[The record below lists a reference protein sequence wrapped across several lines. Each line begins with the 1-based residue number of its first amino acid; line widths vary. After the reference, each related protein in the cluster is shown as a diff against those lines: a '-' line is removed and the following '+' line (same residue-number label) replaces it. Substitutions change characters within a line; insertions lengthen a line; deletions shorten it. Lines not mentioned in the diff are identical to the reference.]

1 MNQLSLSKWLKVI
14 ILCAGFVGLAIYF
27 IVFPVYGKD
36 IAKLYPEFS
45 NAYWPWLIFIWV
57 TAVPCYCVLFFS
69 WKIAC
74 SIGNNHSFS
83 IENANNLRRISYLAA
98 SDSLILFSG
107 NVIFLLLNM
116 NHPSVLLASL
126 IIVFTGI
133 AIAVTAA
140 ILSHFVANAVAIKEE
155 NDLTI

>member
-14 ILCAGFVGLAIYF
+14 ILCAGFVGFTIYF
-27 IVFPVYGKD
+27 IVLPVYGKD
-36 IAKLYPEFS
+36 IAKLYPGFS
-45 NAYWPWLIFIWV
+45 NAYWPWMIFIWI

-74 SIGNNHSFS
+74 SIGNNQSFS
-83 IENANNLRRISYLAA
+83 IENATNLSRISYLAA
-98 SDSLILFSG
+98 SDSLFLYLG

-116 NHPSVLLASL
+116 NYPSVLLASL

>member
-14 ILCAGFVGLAIYF
+14 ILCAGLIGIAIYC

-36 IAKLYPEFS
+36 IANMYPEFS
-45 NAYWPWLIFIWV
+45 QAYWPWLIFIWI
-57 TAVPCYCVLFFS
+57 TAVLCYCVLFFS
-69 WKIAC
+69 WRIAC
-74 SIGNNHSFS
+74 SIGNDHSFS
-83 IENANNLRRISYLAA
+83 MENVNNLKRISYLAA
-98 SDSLILFSG
+98 SDSLILFAG
-107 NVIFLLLNM
+107 NIIFLFLNM

-133 AIAVTAA
+133 AIAVTSA
-140 ILSHFVANAVAIKEE
+140 ILSHFVANAVAMKEE